1 MFSSSVSERTVLVLI
16 LAVVAAIQLFF
27 IHSVASVNETNA
39 YLYHKCLEKD
49 GKYKSKSLYEKNLNS
64 LISNTSVE
72 DYIYGVYGY
81 SPDTVY
87 MVIQCR
93 GDSYGPKCDTCL
105 STAYSEVNITFINL
119 FVWICVYFSIKMST
133 LNRNV

>member
-1 MFSSSVSERTVLVLI
+1 MFSSSVSERTILVPI
-16 LAVVAAIQLFF
+16 LAVIATQLFF
-27 IHSVASVNETNA
+27 IHSVASVNDTNA

-64 LISNTSVE
+64 LISNTSVK
-72 DYIYGVYGY
+72 DYLYGVYGY
-81 SPDTVY
+81 RPDTVY

-93 GDSYGPKCDTCL
+93 GDSYGSKCNTCL

-119 FVWICVYFSIKMST
+119 FVWVCDYVSVNK
-133 LNRNV
+133 